1 MAMSWAISTSYVC
14 LSHCICGKMDSK
26 VIGVNLFPHEL
37 SIIVNIP
44 VTTLFLFY
52 IQNVKRV
59 IAVARLHVAQPTYAH
74 AHNMHLIYKV
84 TSTVE

>member
-14 LSHCICGKMDSK
+14 LSHCICGKMHSK

-37 SIIVNIP
+37 SIIVNIL
-44 VTTLFLFY
+44 VTTPFFFLY

-59 IAVARLHVAQPTYAH
+59 IAVAQLRVAQPT
-74 AHNMHLIYKV
+74 
-84 TSTVE
+84 